1 MFIWIVR
8 LLVVIAGPIIGYF
21 QISAGAKGILIGTA
35 AAILVILVELLIEKV
50 ALDTMIAGGIGII
63 LGLIAAK
70 LIDYSVALMENRTVE
85 TFFKSYSLLIKIVLA
100 YIGMVLAIRKK
111 EELELLDRNIALS
124 TKRRGGATMK
134 VVDTSALI
142 DGRIADICE
151 TKFLEGTLVIPSF
164 VLKELQEI
172 SDSPDSSKR
181 NRGRRGL
188 DILKR
193 LQENKQISVKIFE
206 KDYPKIEE
214 VDAKIVKLAEEL
226 DARILTADFNLNK
239 IASVQG
245 IGVLNVNELSNAIK
259 PPVLPG
265 EAMKV
270 FVLKEGKEPKQGV
283 AYLDDGTM
291 VVVEDGRKYI
301 GKKVEVM
308 VNSILQTAA
317 GRMIFARIVEE

>member
-1 MFIWIVR
+1 VI
-8 LLVVIAGPIIGYF
+8 IAGPIIGYF
-21 QISAGAKGILIGTA
+21 QISPGAKGILIGTG
-35 AAILVILVELLIEKV
+35 AAILVILVEILIEKV
-50 ALDTMIAGGIGII
+50 ALDTMVAGGIGII

-70 LIDYSVALMENRTVE
+70 LIDYSVALMGNPVVE
-85 TFFKSYSLLIKIVLA
+85 TFFRSYSLLIKVVLA
-100 YIGMVLAIRKK
+100 YIGMLLAIKKK
-111 EELELLDRNIALS
+111 EELELLDRNIIVS
-124 TKRRGGATMK
+124 GKRRGGVTMK
-134 VVDTSALI
+134 VIDTSALI
-142 DGRIADICE
+142 DGRITDICE
-151 TKFLEGTLVIPSF
+151 TKFLEGTLVVPNF

-181 NRGRRGL
+181 TRGRRGL

-193 LQENKQISVKIFE
+193 LQETKQVTVKIFE

-214 VDAKIVKLAEEL
+214 VDAKVVKLAEEL
-226 DARILTADFNLNK
+226 DAKILTADFNLNK
-239 IASVQG
+239 VAAVQG
-245 IGVLNVNELSNAIK
+245 IAVLNVNELSNAIK

-291 VVVEDGRKYI
+291 IVIEGGRRYIGRK
-301 GKKVEVM
+301 VDVM

-317 GRMIFARIVEE
+317 GRMIFARLVEE

>member
-1 MFIWIVR
+1 LFIWIVR
-8 LLVVIAGPIIGYF
+8 LLVIIAGPIIGYF
-21 QISAGAKGILIGTA
+21 QISAGPKGILIGTA
-35 AAILVILVELLIEKV
+35 AAILVILVEILIEKV

-70 LIDYSVALMENRTVE
+70 LIDYSVALMENRAVE

-111 EELELLDRNIALS
+111 EELELLDRNIAFS
-124 TKRRGGATMK
+124 SKRRGGATMK

-193 LQENKQISVKIFE
+193 LQEIKQASVKIFE
-206 KDYPKIEE
+206 KDYAKIEE

-239 IASVQG
+239 IAAVQG
-245 IGVLNVNELSNAIK
+245 IAVLNVNELSNAIK

-291 VVVEDGRKYI
+291 VVVEGGRKHI
-301 GKKVEVM
+301 GRKVDVM
-308 VNSILQTAA
+308 VNGILQTAA
-317 GRMIFARIVEE
+317 GRMIFARLVEE

>member
-1 MFIWIVR
+1 LFIWIIR
-8 LLVVIAGPIIGYF
+8 LLVVIAGPIIGYS
-21 QISAGAKGILIGTA
+21 QISPGPKGILIGTG
-35 AAILVILVELLIEKV
+35 AAILVILVEILIEKV
-50 ALDTMIAGGIGII
+50 ALDTLIAGAIGII

-70 LIDYSVALMENRTVE
+70 LIDYSVSLVENRAVE
-85 TFFKSYSLLIKIVLA
+85 TFFRSYSLLMKIILA

-111 EELELLDRNIALS
+111 EELELLDRNISLS
-124 TKRRGGATMK
+124 AKRKGGASVK

-151 TKFLEGTLVIPSF
+151 TRFLEGTLVVPSF
-164 VLKELQEI
+164 ILKELQEI
-172 SDSPDSSKR
+172 SDSPDSAKR

-193 LQENKQISVKIFE
+193 LQETKQASVKIFE

-239 IASVQG
+239 VAAVQG
-245 IGVLNVNELSNAIK
+245 IPVMNVNELSNAIK

-291 VVVEDGRKYI
+291 VVVEDGRRYI
-301 GKKVEVM
+301 GRKVDVM

-317 GRMIFARIVEE
+317 GRMIFARLVEE

>member
-8 LLVVIAGPIIGYF
+8 LLVIIAGPIIGYF
-21 QISAGAKGILIGTA
+21 QISPGAKGILIGTG
-35 AAILVILVELLIEKV
+35 AAILVILVEILIEKV
-50 ALDTMIAGGIGII
+50 ALDTMVAGGIGII

-70 LIDYSVALMENRTVE
+70 LIDYSVALMGNPVVE
-85 TFFKSYSLLIKIVLA
+85 TFFRSYSLLIKVVLA
-100 YIGMVLAIRKK
+100 YIGMLLAIKKK
-111 EELELLDRNIALS
+111 EELELLDRNIIVS
-124 TKRRGGATMK
+124 GKRRGGVTMK
-134 VVDTSALI
+134 VIDTSALI
-142 DGRIADICE
+142 DGRITDICE
-151 TKFLEGTLVIPSF
+151 TKFLEGTLVVPNF

-181 NRGRRGL
+181 TRGRRGL

-193 LQENKQISVKIFE
+193 LQETKQVTVKIFE

-214 VDAKIVKLAEEL
+214 VDAKVVKLAEEL
-226 DARILTADFNLNK
+226 DAKILTADFNLNK
-239 IASVQG
+239 VAAVQG
-245 IGVLNVNELSNAIK
+245 IAVLNVNELSNAIK

-291 VVVEDGRKYI
+291 IVIEGGRRYIGRK
-301 GKKVEVM
+301 VDVM

-317 GRMIFARIVEE
+317 GRMIFARLVEE

>member
-1 MFIWIVR
+1 LFIRIVR
-8 LLVVIAGPIIGYF
+8 LLVIIAGPIIGYF
-21 QISAGAKGILIGTA
+21 QISPGAKGILIGTG
-35 AAILVILVELLIEKV
+35 AAILVILVEILIEKV
-50 ALDTMIAGGIGII
+50 ALDTMVAGGIGII

-70 LIDYSVALMENRTVE
+70 LIDYSVALMGNPTVE
-85 TFFKSYSLLIKIVLA
+85 TFFRSYSLLVKVVLA
-100 YIGMVLAIRKK
+100 YIGMVIAIRKK

-124 TKRRGGATMK
+124 SKRRGGATMK
-134 VVDTSALI
+134 VIDTSALI
-142 DGRIADICE
+142 DGRITDICE
-151 TKFLEGTLVIPSF
+151 TKFLEGILVIPNF

-181 NRGRRGL
+181 TRGRRGL

-193 LQENKQISVKIFE
+193 LQEIKQVTVKIFE

-239 IASVQG
+239 VAAVQG
-245 IGVLNVNELSNAIK
+245 ITVLNVNELSNAIK

-291 VVVEDGRKYI
+291 IVIEGGRRHIGRK
-301 GKKVEVM
+301 VDVM

-317 GRMIFARIVEE
+317 GRMIFARLVEE

>member
-8 LLVVIAGPIIGYF
+8 LLVIIAGPIIGYL
-21 QISAGAKGILIGTA
+21 QISPGAKGILIGTG
-35 AAILVILVELLIEKV
+35 AAILVILVEILIEKV
-50 ALDTMIAGGIGII
+50 ALDMMVAGGIGII

-70 LIDYSVALMENRTVE
+70 LIDYSVALMGNPMVE

-100 YIGMVLAIRKK
+100 YIGMLLAIKKK
-111 EELELLDRNIALS
+111 EELELLDRSITLS
-124 TKRRGGATMK
+124 SKRRGGAVMK
-134 VVDTSALI
+134 VVDSSALI
-142 DGRIADICE
+142 DGRITDICE

-164 VLKELQEI
+164 ILRELQEI

-193 LQENKQISVKIFE
+193 LQETKQVSVKIFE

-239 IASVQG
+239 VASVQG
-245 IGVLNVNELSNAIK
+245 IAVLNVNELSNAIK

-291 VVVEDGRKYI
+291 VVIEGGRRYIGRK
-301 GKKVEVM
+301 VDVM

-317 GRMIFARIVEE
+317 GRMIFARLVED

>member
-1 MFIWIVR
+1 LFIWIVR
-8 LLVVIAGPIIGYF
+8 LLVIIAGPIIGYF
-21 QISAGAKGILIGTA
+21 QIAQGAKGILIGTGA
-35 AAILVILVELLIEKV
+35 AVLVILIEILIEKV
-50 ALDTMIAGGIGII
+50 ALDTMVAGGLGII

-70 LIDYSVALMENRTVE
+70 LIDYSVALMENPAVE
-85 TFFKSYSLLIKIVLA
+85 TFFRSYSLLIKIVLA
-100 YIGMVLAIRKK
+100 YIGMLLAIRKK
-111 EELELLDRNIALS
+111 EELELLDRNITLS
-124 TKRRGGATMK
+124 SKRRGGAVMK

-142 DGRIADICE
+142 DGRIADISE
-151 TKFLEGTLVIPSF
+151 TKFLEGTLVIPGF

-172 SDSPDSSKR
+172 SDSTDSSKR

-188 DILKR
+188 DVLKR
-193 LQENKQISVKIFE
+193 LQEIKDVSVKVFE

-226 DARILTADFNLNK
+226 DARIVTADFNLNK
-239 IASVQG
+239 VAGVQG
-245 IGVLNVNELSNAIK
+245 IAVLNVNELSNAIK

-270 FVLKEGKEPKQGV
+270 FILKEGKEPKQGV

-291 VVVEDGRKYI
+291 VVIEDGKKYI
-301 GKKVEVM
+301 GRKVDVM

-317 GRMIFARIVEE
+317 GRMIFARLMEE

>member
-8 LLVVIAGPIIGYF
+8 LLVIIAGPIIGYF
-21 QISAGAKGILIGTA
+21 QIYPGAKGILIGTG
-35 AAILVILVELLIEKV
+35 AAILVILVEILIEKV
-50 ALDTMIAGGIGII
+50 ALDTMVAGGIGII

-70 LIDYSVALMENRTVE
+70 LIDYSVALMGNPSVD
-85 TFFKSYSLLIKIVLA
+85 TFFKSYSLLVKVVLA
-100 YIGMVLAIRKK
+100 YIGMLLAIKKK
-111 EELELLDRNIALS
+111 EELELLDRNIILS
-124 TKRRGGATMK
+124 SKRRGGVTMK
-134 VVDTSALI
+134 VIDTSALI
-142 DGRIADICE
+142 DGRITDICE
-151 TKFLEGTLVIPSF
+151 TKFLEGTLVIPNF

-181 NRGRRGL
+181 NLGRRGL
-188 DILKR
+188 DILKK
-193 LQENKQISVKIFE
+193 LQETKQVTVKIFE

-214 VDAKIVKLAEEL
+214 VDAKIVKLADEL

-239 IASVQG
+239 VAAVQG
-245 IGVLNVNELSNAIK
+245 IAVLNVNELSNAIK

-291 VVVEDGRKYI
+291 VVIEGGRRYIGRK
-301 GKKVEVM
+301 VDVM

-317 GRMIFARIVEE
+317 GRMIFARLVEE

>member
-8 LLVVIAGPIIGYF
+8 LLVIIAGPIIGYF
-21 QISAGAKGILIGTA
+21 QISAGPKGILIGTA
-35 AAILVILVELLIEKV
+35 AAILVILVEILIEKV

-70 LIDYSVALMENRTVE
+70 LIDYSVALMENRAVE

-111 EELELLDRNIALS
+111 EELELLDRNIAFS
-124 TKRRGGATMK
+124 SKRRGGATMK

-193 LQENKQISVKIFE
+193 LQEIKQASVKIFE
-206 KDYPKIEE
+206 KDYAKIEE

-239 IASVQG
+239 IAAVQG
-245 IGVLNVNELSNAIK
+245 IAVLNVNELSNAIK

-291 VVVEDGRKYI
+291 VVVEGGRKHI
-301 GKKVEVM
+301 GRKVDVM
-308 VNSILQTAA
+308 VNGILQTAA
-317 GRMIFARIVEE
+317 GRMIFARLVEE

>member
-1 MFIWIVR
+1 
-8 LLVVIAGPIIGYF
+8 
-21 QISAGAKGILIGTA
+21 
-35 AAILVILVELLIEKV
+35 
-50 ALDTMIAGGIGII
+50 
-63 LGLIAAK
+63 
-70 LIDYSVALMENRTVE
+70 
-85 TFFKSYSLLIKIVLA
+85 
-100 YIGMVLAIRKK
+100 
-111 EELELLDRNIALS
+111 
-124 TKRRGGATMK
+124 MK
-134 VVDTSALI
+134 VVDSSALI
-142 DGRIADICE
+142 DGRITDICE

-164 VLKELQEI
+164 ILRELQEI
-172 SDSPDSSKR
+172 SDSPDTSKR

-193 LQENKQISVKIFE
+193 LQETKQVTVKIFE

-239 IASVQG
+239 VAAVQG
-245 IGVLNVNELSNAIK
+245 IAVLNINELSNAIK

-291 VVVEDGRKYI
+291 VVIEGGRRYIGRK
-301 GKKVEVM
+301 VDVM

-317 GRMIFARIVEE
+317 GRMIFARLVEE

>member
-1 MFIWIVR
+1 MFIWIIR
-8 LLVVIAGPIIGYF
+8 LLVIVAGPIIGYF
-21 QISAGAKGILIGTA
+21 QISPGPKGILIGTG
-35 AAILVILVELLIEKV
+35 AAILVILIEILIERV

-70 LIDYSVALMENRTVE
+70 LIDYSASLMENPAVE

-111 EELELLDRNIALS
+111 EELELLDRNISLS
-124 TKRRGGATMK
+124 SKRRGGATMK

-151 TKFLEGTLVIPSF
+151 TKFLEGTLVIPGF

-172 SDSPDSSKR
+172 SDSSDSSKR

-193 LQENKQISVKIFE
+193 LQEIKEASVKIFE

-226 DARILTADFNLNK
+226 DARILTADFSLNK
-239 IASVQG
+239 VAAVQG
-245 IGVLNVNELSNAIK
+245 ILVLDVNELSNAIK

-291 VVVEDGRKYI
+291 VVIEDGRRHI
-301 GKKVEVM
+301 GRKVDVM

-317 GRMIFARIVEE
+317 GRMIFARLVEE

>member
-1 MFIWIVR
+1 LFIWIVR
-8 LLVVIAGPIIGYF
+8 LLVIIAGPIIGYF
-21 QISAGAKGILIGTA
+21 QISAGPKGILIGTA
-35 AAILVILVELLIEKV
+35 AAILVILVEILIEKV

-70 LIDYSVALMENRTVE
+70 LIDYSVALMENRAVE

-111 EELELLDRNIALS
+111 EELELLDRNIAFS
-124 TKRRGGATMK
+124 SKRRGGATMK

-193 LQENKQISVKIFE
+193 LQEIKQASVKIFE
-206 KDYPKIEE
+206 KDYAKIEE

-239 IASVQG
+239 IAAVQG
-245 IGVLNVNELSNAIK
+245 IAVLNVNELSNAIK

-291 VVVEDGRKYI
+291 VVVEGGRKHI
-301 GKKVEVM
+301 GRKVDVM

-317 GRMIFARIVEE
+317 GRMIFARLVEE

>member
-1 MFIWIVR
+1 LFIWIVR